1 MIYLRLVLGL
11 TKIDPKTI
19 LNLGC
24 IGCIYHYL
32 VACLCFVGSVGLG
45 IVLVLDLNVGLGLN
59 LLLCFIHVSCSNNVV
74 ILGLSVETI
83 IDFDLGFCV
92 SLGLS
97 HTNLAGE

>member
-1 MIYLRLVLGL
+1 MIYLRIVLGL

-32 VACLCFVGSVGLG
+32 VSVCLGLA
-45 IVLVLDLNVGLGLN
+45 LVLDLNVGLGLN

-97 HTNLAGE
+97 HTNLPGE

>member
-1 MIYLRLVLGL
+1 MILKLYSILAVLDAF
-11 TKIDPKTI
+11 I
-19 LNLGC
+19 N
-24 IGCIYHYL
+24 L
-32 VACLCFVGSVGLG
+32 VACLCFVVSVCRGLG
-45 IVLVLDLNVGLGLN
+45 LVLDLNVGLGLN

>member
-32 VACLCFVGSVGLG
+32 EACLCFVGSVGLG

-59 LLLCFIHVSCSNNVV
+59 LLLCFIHVSCSNMLFCLVLV
-74 ILGLSVETI
+74 LRLLLILIS
-83 IDFDLGFCV
+83 GFV
-92 SLGLS
+92 
-97 HTNLAGE
+97 